1 MAGGDRE
8 SLFRK
13 VLRSSRVDYSRER
26 QALGGLP
33 PIDALV
39 EIWSKAQ
46 RCEDKGHSEAGWNCA
61 VHYPLMEL
69 ALKYAN
75 ITRNE
80 KAERPANGEEIL
92 VDVVNA

>member
-13 VLRSSRVDYSRER
+13 VLRSSRVDHSGER
-26 QALGGLP
+26 QALGRLP

-46 RCEDKGHSEAGWNCA
+46 KCEDKGHSEAGWNCA

-69 ALKYAN
+69 ALKHSN

-80 KAERPANGEEIL
+80 TEELSVDGAEIL